1 MTTVPK
7 PAKSGY
13 LHFIEEQRTKPEIIQ
28 GLKSTEIIKKLGA
41 DWKALDESTKQKY
54 EEIAKKDK
62 ERFATQKESW
72 LKDHPGQDLPKKERK
87 ERKDK
92 KTESVPAPPP
102 IVVQDTPKDDDSS
115 KKKTKKKNSTEPVL
129 EVEVEPEPTTT
140 TTTTTV
146 PPSKKKPNKFI
157 NFCKEKRASV
167 KLRDPSKSV
176 TEITTALAELWKVL
190 TDEEKQ
196 KYVS

>member
-41 DWKALDESTKQKY
+41 DWKALDESVKQKY

-62 ERFATQKESW
+62 ERFSTEKDSW

-87 ERKDK
+87 EKKGK
-92 KTESVPAPPP
+92 KTESVPAPT
-102 IVVQDTPKDDDSS
+102 VVVVVEDTPKDDSTKDQ
-115 KKKTKKKNSTEPVL
+115 KKKTKKKKSAEPEPVL
-129 EVEVEPEPTTT
+129 EVEVEHEPTTT
-140 TTTTTV
+140 A

-157 NFCKEKRASV
+157 NFCKEKRALV
-167 KLRDPSKSV
+167 KQSDPSKSV

-196 KYVS
+196 KYA